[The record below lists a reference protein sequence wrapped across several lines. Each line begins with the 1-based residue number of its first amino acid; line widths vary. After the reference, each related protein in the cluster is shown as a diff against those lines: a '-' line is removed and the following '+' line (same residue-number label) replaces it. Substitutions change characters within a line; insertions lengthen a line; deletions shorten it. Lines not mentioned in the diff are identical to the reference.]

1 VFKNLKLRNMI
12 YKIWYFFL
20 YKFDYVE
27 YNRKNKSLTS
37 ACFSSIYYISY
48 INFFLMAKV
57 NIAFEKAERLI
68 TKAQTL
74 NQTKE
79 ILNTTLLNN
88 YLNSNNLTKKI
99 EKLNIN
105 EI

>member
-1 VFKNLKLRNMI
+1 
-12 YKIWYFFL
+12 
-20 YKFDYVE
+20 
-27 YNRKNKSLTS
+27 
-37 ACFSSIYYISY
+37 
-48 INFFLMAKV
+48 MAKV